1 MILFLKFDKKE
12 ISSRA
17 DTKVFLIQ
25 LEKILKFFKILIKFL
40 HWNLQVCYLCVIN
53 LQVCYLCVIAR
64 MSQRFAN
71 FSVLFLKLYQHF
83 IRDFHRKNNAGL
95 ESK

>member
-40 HWNLQVCYLCVIN
+40 HWNLQVCYLCVI
-53 LQVCYLCVIAR
+53 AR

-83 IRDFHRKNNAGL
+83 IRDFHLKNNAGL

>member
-40 HWNLQVCYLCVIN
+40 YWNLQVCYLCVI
-53 LQVCYLCVIAR
+53 VR
-64 MSQRFAN
+64 MPQRFAN
-71 FSVLFLKLYQHF
+71 FSVLFLKLYHHF